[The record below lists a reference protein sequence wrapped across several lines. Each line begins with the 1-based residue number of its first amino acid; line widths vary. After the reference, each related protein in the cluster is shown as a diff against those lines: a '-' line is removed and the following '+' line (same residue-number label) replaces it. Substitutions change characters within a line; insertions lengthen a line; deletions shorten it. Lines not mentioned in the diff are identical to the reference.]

1 MPSEPNYRKLHTHIY
16 ISTLTPT
23 WQDFPRI
30 TEGLDLVEEND
41 QITHLIALDD
51 EINAEMNLDVF
62 KYDPEYTKN
71 EEKYKEIKYVVM
83 AWSVDSYWGSM
94 DFMLKN

>member
-1 MPSEPNYRKLHTHIY
+1 M
-16 ISTLTPT
+16 
-23 WQDFPRI
+23 
-30 TEGLDLVEEND
+30 EEND

-71 EEKYKEIKYVVM
+71 EEKYKEIKYVYGIVAANFCACM
-83 AWSVDSYWGSM
+83 YCPIAYYQQI
-94 DFMLKN
+94 